1 MHTLYLL
8 RHAKSSWSDPTLAD
22 EQRPLAP
29 RGRRDAKRIA
39 AHLVQLGIK
48 PDLILCSA
56 AERTRQTLEPLRAV
70 LGATS
75 TLSLETE
82 LYAASLEELLERIRL
97 IPEEVTSLM
106 LIGHNPGLQDLALA
120 LASTGPELARL
131 KRKFPTAALATL
143 TLPETS
149 WRELAEGDAQL
160 ASYVVPEQ
168 LD

>member
-1 MHTLYLL
+1 M
-8 RHAKSSWSDPTLAD
+8 
-22 EQRPLAP
+22 
-29 RGRRDAKRIA
+29 
-39 AHLVQLGIK
+39 
-48 PDLILCSA
+48 
-56 AERTRQTLEPLRAV
+56 
-70 LGATS
+70 
-75 TLSLETE
+75 E
-82 LYAASLEELLERIRL
+82 LYAASSEELLERIRL
-97 IPEEVTSLM
+97 VPEEVTSLM

-149 WRELAEGDAQL
+149 WRELAEGNAQL

>member
-1 MHTLYLL
+1 M
-8 RHAKSSWSDPTLAD
+8 
-22 EQRPLAP
+22 
-29 RGRRDAKRIA
+29 
-39 AHLVQLGIK
+39 
-48 PDLILCSA
+48 
-56 AERTRQTLEPLRAV
+56 
-70 LGATS
+70 
-75 TLSLETE
+75 E
-82 LYAASLEELLERIRL
+82 LYAASSEELLERIRL
-97 IPEEVTSLM
+97 VPEEVTSLM
-106 LIGHNPGLQDLALA
+106 LIGHNPGLQDLALG